1 MVKRRF
7 LGVGLLVGLA
17 LSACTSGQ
25 VTAQT
30 KRLFSEPYTGNPI
43 IFESPGRDQRLQ
55 IERVMDELAI
65 GPGKVVADIGA
76 GGGWFAVRAAKR
88 VQPTGQVYAVEISQ
102 NFINAINER
111 AKREGLSNIRT
122 VRGTA
127 ADPKL
132 PDKSVDAVLILKAYH
147 EIADPV
153 SVLRKTRQAMKSG
166 ALLGIIDKNGRGD
179 DHGLNRE
186 VVIKEA
192 NQAGFKL
199 VKSFDF
205 VKPDDE
211 DYFLV
216 FSPTL

>member
-1 MVKRRF
+1 MGQRRF
-7 LGVGLLVGLA
+7 LRLGWILGLA
-17 LSACTSGQ
+17 LTACASGQ

-30 KRLFSEPYTGNPI
+30 KRLVSEPYTGNPI
-43 IFESPGRDQRLQ
+43 IFETPGRDQRLQ
-55 IERVMDELAI
+55 IERVMDELGIA
-65 GPGKVVADIGA
+65 PGKVVADIGA
-76 GGGWFAVRAAKR
+76 GGGWFTMRAAKR
-88 VQPTGQVYAVEISQ
+88 VQPNGLVYAVEISQ

-111 AKREGLSNIRT
+111 AKREGFSNIRT

-132 PDKSVDAVLILKAYH
+132 PEKSVDAVLILKAYH

-153 SVLRKTRQAMKSG
+153 SVLLKTRKAMKSG

-179 DHGLNRE
+179 DHGLNKD
-186 VVIKEA
+186 VVLKEA
-192 NQAGFKL
+192 TQAGFKL

-216 FSPTL
+216 FSPTP

>member
-1 MVKRRF
+1 MVQRRF
-7 LGVGLLVGLA
+7 LRLGWILGLA
-17 LSACTSGQ
+17 LTACTSGQ

-30 KRLFSEPYTGNPI
+30 KRLVSEPYTGNPI
-43 IFESPGRDQRLQ
+43 IFETPGRDQRLQ
-55 IERVMDELAI
+55 IERVMDELGIA
-65 GPGKVVADIGA
+65 PGKVVADIGA
-76 GGGWFAVRAAKR
+76 GGGWFTVRAAKR
-88 VQPTGQVYAVEISQ
+88 VQPGGLVYAVEISQ

-111 AKREGLSNIRT
+111 AKREGFSNVRT

-132 PDKSVDAVLILKAYH
+132 PEKSVDAVLILKAYH

-153 SVLRKTRQAMKSG
+153 SVLLKTRKAMKSG

-179 DHGLNRE
+179 DHGLNKD
-186 VVIKEA
+186 VVLKEA
-192 NQAGFKL
+192 TQAGFKL

-216 FSPTL
+216 FSPTP

>member
-1 MVKRRF
+1 MKRRF
-7 LGVGLLVGLA
+7 QSIGLLLGLA
-17 LSACTSGQ
+17 LTACTSGQ

-30 KRLFSEPYTGNPI
+30 KRLVSEPYTGNPI
-43 IFESPGRDQRLQ
+43 IFEAPGRDQRLQ

-65 GPGKVVADIGA
+65 GSGKVVADIGA
-76 GGGWFAVRAAKR
+76 GGGWFTVRAAKR
-88 VQPTGQVYAVEISQ
+88 VQSTGLVYAVEISQ

-153 SVLRKTRQAMKSG
+153 SVLRKTRVAMKPG

-179 DHGLNRE
+179 DHGLNKD

-216 FSPTL
+216 FSPTP

>member
-1 MVKRRF
+1 MTKRRF
-7 LGVGLLVGLA
+7 QGIALL
-17 LSACTSGQ
+17 LSLTLTACTSGQ

-30 KRLFSEPYTGNPI
+30 KRLVSEPYTGNPI
-43 IFESPGRDQRLQ
+43 IFEGPGRDQRLQ

-65 GPGKVVADIGA
+65 GPGKAVADIGA
-76 GGGWFAVRAAKR
+76 GGGWFTVRAARR
-88 VQPTGQVYAVEISQ
+88 VQPSGLVYAVEISQ

-111 AKREGLSNIRT
+111 AKREGLGNIRT

-132 PDKSVDAVLILKAYH
+132 PEKSVDAVLILKAYH

-153 SVLRKTRQAMKSG
+153 SVLRKTRKAMKPG

-211 DYFLV
+211 DYFLI
-216 FSPTL
+216 FSPAS

>member
-1 MVKRRF
+1 MGQRRF
-7 LGVGLLVGLA
+7 LRLGWILGLA
-17 LSACTSGQ
+17 LTACASGQ

-30 KRLFSEPYTGNPI
+30 KRLVSEPYTGNPI
-43 IFESPGRDQRLQ
+43 IFETPGRDQRLQ
-55 IERVMDELAI
+55 IERVMDELGIA
-65 GPGKVVADIGA
+65 PGKVVADIGA
-76 GGGWFAVRAAKR
+76 GGGWFTMRAAKR
-88 VQPTGQVYAVEISQ
+88 VQPNGLVYAVEISQ

-111 AKREGLSNIRT
+111 AKREGFSNIRT

-132 PDKSVDAVLILKAYH
+132 PEKSVDAVLILKAYH

-153 SVLRKTRQAMKSG
+153 SVLIKVRKAMKPG

-179 DHGLNRE
+179 DHGLNKD
-186 VVIKEA
+186 VVVKEA
-192 NQAGFKL
+192 TQAGFKL

-216 FSPTL
+216 FSPTP

>member
-1 MVKRRF
+1 MGQRRF
-7 LGVGLLVGLA
+7 LRLGWILGLA
-17 LSACTSGQ
+17 LTACASGQ

-30 KRLFSEPYTGNPI
+30 KRLVSEPYTGNPI
-43 IFESPGRDQRLQ
+43 IFETPGRDQRLQ
-55 IERVMDELAI
+55 IERVMDELGIA
-65 GPGKVVADIGA
+65 PGKVVADIGA
-76 GGGWFAVRAAKR
+76 GGGWFTVRAAKR
-88 VQPTGQVYAVEISQ
+88 VQPNGLVYAVEISQ

-111 AKREGLSNIRT
+111 AKREGFSNVRT

-132 PDKSVDAVLILKAYH
+132 PEKSVDAVLILKAYH

-153 SVLRKTRQAMKSG
+153 SVLIKVRKAMKPG

-179 DHGLNRE
+179 DHGLNKD
-186 VVIKEA
+186 VVLKEA
-192 NQAGFKL
+192 TQAGFKL

-216 FSPTL
+216 FSPIP

>member
-7 LGVGLLVGLA
+7 QGISLLLGLA
-17 LSACTSGQ
+17 LTACTSSQ

-30 KRLFSEPYTGNPI
+30 KRLVSEPYTGNPI
-43 IFESPGRDQRLQ
+43 IFETPGRDQRLQ

-65 GPGKVVADIGA
+65 SPGKTVADIGA
-76 GGGWFAVRAAKR
+76 GGGWFTVRAAKR
-88 VQPTGQVYAVEISQ
+88 VQPTGLVYAVEISQ

-153 SVLRKTRQAMKSG
+153 SVLRKTRQAMKPG
-166 ALLGIIDKNGRGD
+166 GLLGIIDKNGRGD

-186 VVIKEA
+186 VVVKEA
-192 NQAGFKL
+192 SQAGFKL
-199 VKSFDF
+199 VRSFDF

-211 DYFLV
+211 DYFLI
-216 FSPTL
+216 FSPTS

>member
-7 LGVGLLVGLA
+7 QGISLLIGLA
-17 LSACTSGQ
+17 LTACTSGQ

-65 GPGKVVADIGA
+65 GPGKAVADIGA
-76 GGGWFAVRAAKR
+76 GGGWFTVRAAKR
-88 VQPTGQVYAVEISQ
+88 VQPTGVVYAVEISQ

-122 VRGTA
+122 MRGTA

-153 SVLRKTRQAMKSG
+153 SVLRKTRQAMKPG

-192 NQAGFKL
+192 SQAGFKL
-199 VKSFDF
+199 VRSFDF

-211 DYFLV
+211 DYFLI
-216 FSPTL
+216 FSPTS

>member
-1 MVKRRF
+1 V
-7 LGVGLLVGLA
+7 
-17 LSACTSGQ
+17 
-25 VTAQT
+25 
-30 KRLFSEPYTGNPI
+30 SEPYTGNPI
-43 IFESPGRDQRLQ
+43 IFETPGRDQRLQ
-55 IERVMDELAI
+55 IERVMDELGIA
-65 GPGKVVADIGA
+65 PGKVVADIGA
-76 GGGWFAVRAAKR
+76 GGGWFTMRAAKR
-88 VQPTGQVYAVEISQ
+88 VQPNGLVYAVEISQ

-111 AKREGLSNIRT
+111 AKREGFSNIRT

-132 PDKSVDAVLILKAYH
+132 PEKSVDAVLILKAYH

-153 SVLRKTRQAMKSG
+153 SVLIKVRKAMKPG

-179 DHGLNRE
+179 DHGLNKD
-186 VVIKEA
+186 VVVKEA
-192 NQAGFKL
+192 TQAGFKL

-216 FSPTL
+216 FSPTP

>member
-1 MVKRRF
+1 MVQRRF
-7 LGVGLLVGLA
+7 LRLGWILGLA
-17 LSACTSGQ
+17 LTACASGQ

-30 KRLFSEPYTGNPI
+30 KRLVSTPYTGNPI
-43 IFESPGRDQRLQ
+43 IFETPGRDQRLQ
-55 IERVMDELAI
+55 IERVMDELGI
-65 GPGKVVADIGA
+65 VPGKVVADIGA
-76 GGGWFAVRAAKR
+76 GGGWFTVRAAKR
-88 VQPTGQVYAVEISQ
+88 VQPGGLVYAVEIGQ

-111 AKREGLSNIRT
+111 AKREGFSNIRT

-132 PDKSVDAVLILKAYH
+132 PEKSVDAVLILKAYH
-147 EIADPV
+147 EISDPV
-153 SVLRKTRQAMKSG
+153 SVLLKTRKAMKPG

-179 DHGLNRE
+179 DHGLNKD
-186 VVIKEA
+186 VVLKEA
-192 NQAGFKL
+192 TQAGFKL

-216 FSPTL
+216 FSATP